1 MKEKGRGRD
10 DGKGEREVKEKG
22 REGEVK
28 EKGRG
33 RGEGKGERER

>member
-22 REGEVK
+22 R
-28 EKGRG
+28 G

>member
-28 EKGRG
+28 EKE
-33 RGEGKGERER
+33 RGEQNLTTSKSE